1 MSVLQGPMRGPM
13 GGSMVGGTRP
23 ASGGGG
29 GSVLLVGNDTVQSTA
44 SADLTDGYAILY
56 PFTASSSGTAATAY
70 ARIEGSFGTIN
81 AKFVIWNGST
91 GAVIATSAPV
101 SVPATAGLVQFT
113 ISASIASGTAYR
125 IGVVCDGYCKVYT
138 TAATWELGYEANN
151 YATPATVTSSGG
163 DAAYGIPEF
172 YVKS

>member
-1 MSVLQGPMRGPM
+1 MSVLHGPMRGPM
-13 GGSMVGGTRP
+13 GGFMVGGARS
-23 ASGGGG
+23 ASGGGA
-29 GSVLLVGNDTVQSTA
+29 STLLVGDETVLTNA
-44 SADLTDGYAILY
+44 SVDLNDGYAIFY
-56 PFTASSSGTAATAY
+56 QFTASSSGTAAKAY
-70 ARIEGSFGTIN
+70 ARMLGSFGSIN

-91 GAVIATSAPV
+91 GAVIAASAPV
-101 SVPATAGLVQFT
+101 SVPDTAGLIEFT